1 MPSNE
6 LPPGHGA
13 GWLNIAHDDDE
24 KAAHARPEDIPTEPI
39 SPIAASDPVS
49 DRTGA
54 QRNGFRIRTRTAL
67 FVISA
72 VGILAGTLAGLGVAM
87 MSTTSPSTTPTLTSA
102 STTTP
107 NPTTPHPVRACT
119 GLKAATVTDGAG
131 DTTTVAGVIAK
142 FQHAYYVQRDVDA
155 ALALAGP
162 QSGVTREGLTP
173 VIAALPG
180 GVTHCVGIDVIAEN
194 TAEVHVVELRADG
207 ARSDYLQLVN
217 VDTGPSG
224 LVIANIQKRGN

>member
-1 MPSNE
+1 M
-6 LPPGHGA
+6 
-13 GWLNIAHDDDE
+13 
-24 KAAHARPEDIPTEPI
+24 
-39 SPIAASDPVS
+39 
-49 DRTGA
+49 
-54 QRNGFRIRTRTAL
+54 
-67 FVISA
+67 
-72 VGILAGTLAGLGVAM
+72 
-87 MSTTSPSTTPTLTSA
+87 
-102 STTTP
+102 
-107 NPTTPHPVRACT
+107 
-119 GLKAATVTDGAG
+119 TDGAG

-217 VDTGPSG
+217 VATGPSG
-224 LVIANIQKRGN
+224 LVIANFQKRGN